1 MEKYYCK
8 GGVELKGF
16 YKGRYKWLILFG
28 GIMWCLKVG
37 ICSILDIAFDSVKV
51 IHFFIGMFLEDRGWC
66 KSDDCNLKI
75 SIKLQ
80 FGSCK
85 KW

>member
-16 YKGRYKWLILFG
+16 YEGRYKWSILFG
-28 GIMWCLKVG
+28 GIMGCLKLS

-51 IHFFIGMFLEDRGWC
+51 IYFFIEMFFRSLEDDAKVMIVIWR
-66 KSDDCNLKI
+66 LT
-75 SIKLQ
+75 
-80 FGSCK
+80 
-85 KW
+85 